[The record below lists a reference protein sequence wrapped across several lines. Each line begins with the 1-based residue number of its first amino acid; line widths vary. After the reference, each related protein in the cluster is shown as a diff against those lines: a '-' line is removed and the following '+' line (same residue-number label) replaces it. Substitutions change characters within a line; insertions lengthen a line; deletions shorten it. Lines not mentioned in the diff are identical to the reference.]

1 MRGGPEHRGPSYDQA
16 LLPHLLRWQPLA
28 FLFLLTGGCATLF
41 SASSQTVSFQSEPQG
56 VGLYVNG
63 KYVGETPVEIEV
75 DRDTFKSRVV
85 MLKKEGYQT
94 KQFNLAKTINS
105 VALFNLTSMTPWT
118 TDAVSGNMI
127 EYSPNAYFIEMEAK
141 GALSG
146 HMEGAALLKRF
157 VLYNYDNVLSGIAE
171 GGGDYMVA
179 LMELLEVPH
188 EKRGHFIHALQKRM
202 SKLVENRSPLEVI
215 YAIEQEA
222 GDYS

>member
-1 MRGGPEHRGPSYDQA
+1 M
-16 LLPHLLRWQPLA
+16 RWQPLA

-105 VALFNLTSMTPWT
+105 VALFNLTSMTSWT

-141 GALSG
+141 GALSKRK
-146 HMEGAALLKRF
+146 EGGAPLKRF
-157 VLYNYDNVLSGIAE
+157 VLYNYDNVLADIAE
-171 GGGDYMVA
+171 GGGEYMVA
-179 LMELLEVPH
+179 VMELLEIPH
-188 EKRGHFIHALQKRM
+188 EKRGHFIQTLQERM
-202 SKLVENRSPLEVI
+202 PKLMENRSPLKVMHT
-215 YAIEQEA
+215 IEQTA